1 MMNNRTYLAA
11 MILLAAV
18 SAHIAGATP
27 WYTQDPRTLPQGK
40 WRVEEHA
47 LYSDFDNGLLDGH
60 STALPGGATDASAFI
75 LHTRVRYG
83 VTDNLTVFADAPY
96 VEKRVHTPAAVV
108 DNSGWGDVS
117 LLAKYKYAEDKK
129 AGTRRAVAL
138 LYKTHTGEYR
148 GLSGL
153 AATGSGQDN
162 IALLHLWEWDRGATN
177 WYANLGYVYTD
188 SRDDT
193 GRNPGDQVLF
203 NLASEHRFGQSPWQ
217 FVWEVNGVYEGHA
230 TQPGT
235 TSASGSTVVS
245 LTPGVQYVQKR
256 PGGRMTTWE
265 AGVQV
270 PTLKRGNAQALQDYQ
285 LYVGAYTV
293 F

>member
-1 MMNNRTYLAA
+1 MMNKTTAFAA
-11 MILLAAV
+11 MSLMSVLAAV
-18 SAHIAGATP
+18 GAYATP
-27 WYTQDPRTLPQGK
+27 WYTQDPRTLPEGK

-47 LYSDFDNGLLDGH
+47 LYSDFDSGLRDGH
-60 STALPGGATDASAFI
+60 SAALPAGATEASALTF
-75 LHTRVRYG
+75 HTRVRYG
-83 VTDNLTVFADAPY
+83 IADNLTVFADFPY
-96 VEKRVHTPAAVV
+96 VEKRVHTPGGVV
-108 DNSGWGDVS
+108 DNSGWGDVN

-129 AGTRRAVAL
+129 AGTRRAVAV

-162 IALLHLWEWDRGATN
+162 LGLIHLWEWNRGTDT
-177 WYANLGYVYTD
+177 WYANLGYIHTG

-203 NLASEHRFGQSPWQ
+203 NLAQEHRLGQSPWQ
-217 FVWEVNGVYEGHA
+217 FVWELNGVYEGRA
-230 TQPGT
+230 SQPGST
-235 TSASGSTVVS
+235 APSGATVVS
-245 LTPGVQYVQKR
+245 LAPGVQYVQKK

-270 PTLKRGNAQALQDYQ
+270 PTWKHGNAQALQDYQ